1 MYYIAIYLKI
11 CIFKNI
17 CDCLVSPAANIIFKW
32 AEIYIFY
39 SAIISKYVFNW
50 KFHMSMNNHTA
61 VIKIT
66 KLQLYKKIMKPNE
79 VPNVSLRVIQYFDV
93 ENYINCFYL

>member
-1 MYYIAIYLKI
+1 
-11 CIFKNI
+11 
-17 CDCLVSPAANIIFKW
+17 
-32 AEIYIFY
+32 
-39 SAIISKYVFNW
+39 
-50 KFHMSMNNHTA
+50 MSMNNHTA